1 MFTLSCLISVCTAM
15 LYIVYNPGHLSMCFI
30 SDEWSMED
38 KILFEQAYSSHGK
51 SFKRIQQIV
60 SVSFTPFHWKSE

>member
-1 MFTLSCLISVCTAM
+1 
-15 LYIVYNPGHLSMCFI
+15 
-30 SDEWSMED
+30 MED

-60 SVSFTPFHWKSE
+60 SVNAMWSCMYNCEFFSVVCNSGNLAFIGTWISLPWFVLW

>member
-1 MFTLSCLISVCTAM
+1 
-15 LYIVYNPGHLSMCFI
+15 
-30 SDEWSMED
+30 MED

-60 SVSFTPFHWKSE
+60 STPLTLLST

>member
-1 MFTLSCLISVCTAM
+1 MYCSSLTTFV
-15 LYIVYNPGHLSMCFI
+15 
-30 SDEWSMED
+30 SDEWTMED

-60 SVSFTPFHWKSE
+60 STPLTLLST

>member
-1 MFTLSCLISVCTAM
+1 
-15 LYIVYNPGHLSMCFI
+15 
-30 SDEWSMED
+30 MED

-60 SVSFTPFHWKSE
+60 SKCATYMYSTVNSGLLSRQLARLPAVVRYRVPDTF